1 MEAELL
7 SAPRYILLTVLQTL
21 YAYFV
26 EGDIVFVGKRKTLDK
41 RVCAPFL
48 APLPLFADAQPQI
61 VTERVTISSTST
73 SSKPDSAPAYA
84 LTLNFVRSTSGG
96 KSLLSKG
103 RSTAQRGYN
112 AFFDESGVLDQEA
125 FERWVGGA
133 VAAVM
138 EGKRE

>member
-1 MEAELL
+1 MKADLWP
-7 SAPRYILLTVLQTL
+7 APRYILLTVLQTL

-41 RVCAPFL
+41 RVR
-48 APLPLFADAQPQI
+48 APLCFTSLFTNKQTQI
-61 VTERVTISSTST
+61 VTERITISSTST
-73 SSKPDSAPAYA
+73 PSKPDSAPAYA

-103 RSTAQRGYN
+103 RSAAQHGYN

-133 VAAVM
+133 VAAVI